1 MLRAYPALPLTR
13 LEVDAGFC
21 APEQSLRPRVSIDDP
36 AVDVMTDLARVSAV
50 LARSTDSIDDAHH
63 RMKQR
68 GVRLLLVVN
77 VERRVM
83 GLITATDI
91 LGERPMR
98 HLSATG
104 GRHEDI
110 RVADVMTARADLEAI
125 AMEVVRTSKVGHVVS
140 TLSHTGR
147 QHALAIEAD
156 GRIRGI
162 FSATQIA
169 RQLGI
174 NVQSINPLELART
187 FSEIEATLAH

>member
-1 MLRAYPALPLTR
+1 MLRAYPTLPLTR
-13 LEVDAGFC
+13 LDADVGFC
-21 APEQSLRPRVSIDDP
+21 APEQSLRSRVSIDDP
-36 AVDVMTDLARVSAV
+36 AVEVMTDLTRVSAV
-50 LARSTDSIDDAHH
+50 LARATDSIDDALH

-68 GVRLLLVVN
+68 GVRPLLVVS
-77 VERRVM
+77 VDFRVM
-83 GLITATDI
+83 GLITTTDI

-110 RVADVMTARADLEAI
+110 RVADVMTYRSDLEAI
-125 AMEVVRTSKVGHVVS
+125 SMEIVRTSKVGHIVS

-169 RQLGI
+169 RQLGV
-174 NVQSINPLELART
+174 NVQLINPLELART